1 MGLGSR
7 CFKGKLEPV
16 YSQSDAKSLAGTLLY
31 LLFTR
36 NEIEKGI
43 YLPGMK
49 SKRVMLHLL
58 KQRASWSLMTVG
70 FMQLDV
76 SIMTYHKFVQSL
88 HVYIHNCMILRK
100 VSLSDIHSTTQ
111 NCAKWWTFVE
121 WFRAGWC
128 ETAHLD
134 ATMFSTFHTTKLLVS
149 KNYY

>member
-1 MGLGSR
+1 
-7 CFKGKLEPV
+7 
-16 YSQSDAKSLAGTLLY
+16 
-31 LLFTR
+31 
-36 NEIEKGI
+36 
-43 YLPGMK
+43 
-49 SKRVMLHLL
+49 MLHLL

-111 NCAKWWTFVE
+111 NCAKWWTFAE